1 MSFNDSF
8 GQYDDNNLEEEEEN
22 KNNGNISLEENKNN
36 EANNISFEMNKI
48 NNNNDDNISFEENK
62 NNNMSFDNM
71 NIEKNN
77 IEEEEVQ
84 KKNYIFNSLP
94 MEIQNQD
101 NEEKIFYENLYIKEN
116 IKNNLYKMIL
126 VFENRIFLNKT
137 KFFYEL
143 KYRADYKYEKLVR
156 AEIVIMS
163 MQNKLN
169 VFNHI
174 EKVYRYKMI
183 KESFVNLKNY
193 RKLIKFKDE
202 QDKIKEVE
210 MKKKIKDMN
219 DKLKKDENNLKD
231 ISDNV
236 NKLKDKEK
244 VVNNGIEEL
253 NKKYNKLNEKYNSL
267 IQKSKMLKES
277 IKQKMTNYSLTL
289 DKTIDPKIAEL
300 QNIIK
305 NKEKEKEKSINYFE
319 EFYNKM
325 NDMIGIYESHYET
338 MKSASGINNE

>member
-36 EANNISFEMNKI
+36 EGNNISFEMNKI

-71 NIEKNN
+71 KIDENN
-77 IEEEEVQ
+77 IGEEEEQ
-84 KKNYIFNSLP
+84 KKNDIFNSLP

-101 NEEKIFYENLYIKEN
+101 NEKKIFYENLYIKEN

-156 AEIVIMS
+156 AEIVLMS
-163 MQNKLN
+163 IQNKLN
-169 VFNHI
+169 IFNHI
-174 EKVYRYKMI
+174 EKFYRYKMI

-193 RKLIKFKDE
+193 RKLIKYKDE
-202 QDKIKEVE
+202 QDKIKEEE

-267 IQKSKMLKES
+267 IQKSKMLKEN
-277 IKQKMTNYSLTL
+277 IKQKMANYSITL

>member
-1 MSFNDSF
+1 MAFNDSF
-8 GQYDDNNLEEEEEN
+8 GQYDNNNLEDEEN
-22 KNNGNISLEENKNN
+22 KNNDNISLEENKNN
-36 EANNISFEMNKI
+36 EGNNISFEMNKI
-48 NNNNDDNISFEENK
+48 NNNDDNISFEENK

-77 IEEEEVQ
+77 IGEEDEQ
-84 KKNYIFNSLP
+84 KQNDIFNSLP

-101 NEEKIFYENLYIKEN
+101 NQENIFYENLYIKEN
-116 IKNNLYKMIL
+116 IKNNLYKMFFVI
-126 VFENRIFLNKT
+126 ENRIFLNKT

-143 KYRADYKYEKLVR
+143 KYRADYKYDKLVR
-156 AEIVIMS
+156 AEIVLMS

-169 VFNHI
+169 IFYHI
-174 EKVYRYKMI
+174 ENIYRYKMI
-183 KESFVNLKNY
+183 KKSFVNLKKY
-193 RKLIKFKDE
+193 IKLKKYKDE
-202 QDKIKEVE
+202 QDKIKEIE

-219 DKLKKDENNLKD
+219 DKLKKNESNLKE

-244 VVNNGIEEL
+244 IINNEIGEL
-253 NKKYNKLNEKYNSL
+253 NKKYIKLNEKYNNL
-267 IQKSKMLKES
+267 IQKSKILKEN
-277 IKQKMTNYSLTL
+277 IKQKMANYSLTL

-305 NKEKEKEKSINYFE
+305 NKEKEKEKSMNYFE
-319 EFYNKM
+319 EFYKKM

>member
-36 EANNISFEMNKI
+36 EGNNISFEMNKI

-71 NIEKNN
+71 KIDENN
-77 IEEEEVQ
+77 IGEEEEQ
-84 KKNYIFNSLP
+84 KKNDIFNSLP

-116 IKNNLYKMIL
+116 IKSYLYQMIL

-156 AEIVIMS
+156 AEIVLMS

-202 QDKIKEVE
+202 QDKIKEAE

-244 VVNNGIEEL
+244 
-253 NKKYNKLNEKYNSL
+253 S
-267 IQKSKMLKES
+267 SK
-277 IKQKMTNYSLTL
+277 
-289 DKTIDPKIAEL
+289 
-300 QNIIK
+300 
-305 NKEKEKEKSINYFE
+305 
-319 EFYNKM
+319 
-325 NDMIGIYESHYET
+325 
-338 MKSASGINNE
+338 

>member
-36 EANNISFEMNKI
+36 EGNNISFEMNKI
-48 NNNNDDNISFEENK
+48 NNNNDANISFEENK

-77 IEEEEVQ
+77 IEEEEEQ
-84 KKNYIFNSLP
+84 KKNDIFNSLP

-101 NEEKIFYENLYIKEN
+101 NEKKIFYENLYIKEN

-202 QDKIKEVE
+202 QDKIKEAE
-210 MKKKIKDMN
+210 MKKKIK
-219 DKLKKDENNLKD
+219 E
-231 ISDNV
+231 
-236 NKLKDKEK
+236 
-244 VVNNGIEEL
+244 
-253 NKKYNKLNEKYNSL
+253 
-267 IQKSKMLKES
+267 
-277 IKQKMTNYSLTL
+277 
-289 DKTIDPKIAEL
+289 
-300 QNIIK
+300 
-305 NKEKEKEKSINYFE
+305 
-319 EFYNKM
+319 M

>member
-8 GQYDDNNLEEEEEN
+8 GQYDNNNIEEEEEN
-22 KNNGNISLEENKNN
+22 KNNGNVSLEENKNN
-36 EANNISFEMNKI
+36 EGNNISFEMNKI
-48 NNNNDDNISFEENK
+48 NNNNDDNVSFEENK
-62 NNNMSFDNM
+62 NNMSFDNM
-71 NIEKNN
+71 KIENKNA
-77 IEEEEVQ
+77 EEEEQ
-84 KKNYIFNSLP
+84 KQNQNDIFNSLP

-101 NEEKIFYENLYIKEN
+101 NQEMIFYENLYLKEN
-116 IKNNLYKMIL
+116 IKNNLYRMIL
-126 VFENRIFLNKT
+126 IFENRLFLNKT

-156 AEIVIMS
+156 AEIILMS

-174 EKVYRYKMI
+174 ENNFRYKMM
-183 KESFVNLKNY
+183 KESFINLKNY
-193 RKLIKFKDE
+193 RKLIKYKDE
-202 QDKIKEVE
+202 QEKIKENE

-219 DKLKKDENNLKD
+219 DKLKKSENNIKD
-231 ISDNV
+231 LSDNV

-244 VVNNGIEEL
+244 IVNNDIGEL
-253 NKKYNKLNEKYNSL
+253 NKKYNKLNEKYNNL
-267 IQKSKMLKES
+267 IQKTKMLKEN
-277 IKQKMTNYSLTL
+277 IKQKMANYSLTL

-325 NDMIGIYESHYET
+325 NDMIGIYEAHYET